1 MAESFT
7 ANQALFRI
15 MTLMGQGRIT
25 LIPDIAIIRLGV
37 ELTGNDLAPLQSQN
51 AMLSQSV
58 LDALRRMGVSDIKTY
73 QYTIDRNYEYVDGTP
88 VDQGFTVRNILEI
101 RTGDMESVGT
111 VIDAA
116 VGAGANTVDLISLE
130 TSDPEY
136 YYQQALNL
144 AVANAIEK
152 ARSISGNLGIRIDP
166 IPASI
171 TENSAMPR
179 PALPFQRE
187 LAATPIVPGEIAVE
201 ANITAEFTY

>member
-1 MAESFT
+1 MAESFMT
-7 ANQALFRI
+7 NQTPFRI
-15 MTLMGQGRIT
+15 MTLTGQGRIT

-37 ELTGNDLAPLQSQN
+37 ELTGDDLAQLQSQN

-58 LDALRRMGVSDIKTY
+58 LDTLRRMGVSDIRTY

-101 RTGDMESVGT
+101 RTDDTESVGT

>member
-1 MAESFT
+1 MT
-7 ANQALFRI
+7 NQISFRI
-15 MTLMGQGRIT
+15 MTLTGQGRIT

-37 ELTGNDLAPLQSQN
+37 ELTGDDLAQLQSQN

-58 LDALRRMGVSDIKTY
+58 LDTLRRMGVSDIRTY

>member
-1 MAESFT
+1 MTESFMT
-7 ANQALFRI
+7 NQISFRI
-15 MTLMGQGRIT
+15 MTLTGQGRIT

-37 ELTGNDLAPLQSQN
+37 ELTGDDLAQLQSQN

-58 LDALRRMGVSDIKTY
+58 LDTLRRMGVSDIRTY